1 VDDFPVFQRQ
11 FALVK
16 DRTQQLFQS
25 EYFGSAL
32 TVFLECEA
40 SKLISKILSVAKY
53 ALR

>member
-11 FALVK
+11 FTLV
-16 DRTQQLFQS
+16 RIARSNFS
-25 EYFGSAL
+25 NPNIHGCAF